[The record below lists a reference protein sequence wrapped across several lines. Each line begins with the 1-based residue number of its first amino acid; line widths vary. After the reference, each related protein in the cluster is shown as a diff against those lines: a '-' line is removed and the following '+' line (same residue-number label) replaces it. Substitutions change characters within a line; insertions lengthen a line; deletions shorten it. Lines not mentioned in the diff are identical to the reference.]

1 MTNDWVIIGPDN
13 EVTRDVIATGIAKS
27 FHSGEDLGEAY
38 NLAGLKVGDGYKGIV
53 IKNGKKTLKE

>member
-1 MTNDWVIIGPDN
+1 M
-13 EVTRDVIATGIAKS
+13 IATGIAKS

-53 IKNGKKTLKE
+53 IKNGEKTLKE